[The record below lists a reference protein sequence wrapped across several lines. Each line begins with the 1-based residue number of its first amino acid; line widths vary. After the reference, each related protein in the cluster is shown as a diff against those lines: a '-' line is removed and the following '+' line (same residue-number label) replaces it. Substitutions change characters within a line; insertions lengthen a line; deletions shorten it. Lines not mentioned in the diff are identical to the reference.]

1 MTTERTKS
9 KPLITTTELAE
20 MMETEKVV
28 LIDVRD
34 AEEYEKEHIPG
45 AVNIPDV
52 FYYLVDTSPEG
63 MEEFRN
69 HFARLFG
76 EAGLTGEETAVIY
89 EGGFSLKS
97 PRGYVILEYLGYPK
111 MAVLSNGMKGWK
123 KEAGYPVS
131 VETPPP
137 AGSASDFPLDPN
149 PGVFM
154 TKDEVLETLDDPDIV
169 RLDVRDEEEW
179 YGESSSPYGVDFVPR
194 KGRIP
199 NATWLD
205 WNMLLTL
212 GEQTKGTFNVMEDK
226 GEFKEL
232 KEVERT
238 LAEGGVTKDK
248 DIILYCFKGART
260 SSTYLAMKMLGY
272 ENVCTYI
279 GSWNE
284 WAKDD
289 SLPIEDGAPRA
300 EEEIRQ

>member
-1 MTTERTKS
+1 MTTDQTKNKS
-9 KPLITTTELAE
+9 LITTEELTQ

-34 AEEYEKEHIPG
+34 AEEYEEGHIPF

-111 MAVLSNGMKGWK
+111 MAVLSNGMKGWTK
-123 KEAGYPVS
+123 ASNPVS
-131 VETPPP
+131 DETPPP
-137 AGSASDFPLDPN
+137 AGSASDFPLNPN
-149 PGVFM
+149 PDVFV
-154 TKDEVLETLDDPDIV
+154 TKDEMLETLDDPNIV
-169 RLDVRDEEEW
+169 RLDTRDEEEW

-212 GEQTKGTFNVMEDK
+212 GEETKGTFNVMEDK

-232 KEVERT
+232 EEVEKS
-238 LAEGGVTKDK
+238 LAEHGVTKDK
-248 DIILYCFKGART
+248 EIILYCFKGART
-260 SSTYLAMKMLGY
+260 SSTYLAMNMLGY
-272 ENVCTYI
+272 ENVRTYI

-289 SLPIEDGAPRA
+289 SLPIEDGAPRE

>member
-1 MTTERTKS
+1 MTTEQTKS
-9 KPLITTTELAE
+9 KPLITTDELVR

-34 AEEYEKEHIPG
+34 AEEYEEGHIPF
-45 AVNIPDV
+45 AVNIPDG

-111 MAVLSNGMKGWK
+111 IAVLANGMKGWTK
-123 KEAGYPVS
+123 AGNPVS
-131 VETPPP
+131 DETPSL
-137 AGSASDFPLDPN
+137 AGSAEDFPLDPN
-149 PGVFM
+149 PDVFVS
-154 TKDEVLETLDDPDIV
+154 KDEVLETLDDPNIV

-212 GEQTKGTFNVMEDK
+212 GEETKGTFNVMEDK

-232 KEVERT
+232 EEVERS

-248 DIILYCFKGART
+248 EIILYCFKGART

-272 ENVCTYI
+272 ENVRTYI

-289 SLPIEDGAPRA
+289 SLPIEDGAPR